1 METFKDIK
9 DYLIANLETMTG
21 LIFSAN
27 NSNTTKAIYLI
38 EKPESHKLTSGNA
51 VIIKFNELNGGH
63 TVRQY
68 SLEIKAMAQEMINVV
83 IIKNA
88 IVKLLDY
95 HNRPCDIGNYVKLTF
110 SNEGG
115 VYYDTNNNMYVDKL
129 FFECK
134 TV

>member
-1 METFKDIK
+1 METFKDLK
-9 DYLIANLETMTG
+9 DYLTANLPTMTG
-21 LIFSAN
+21 LTFSVN

-63 TVRQY
+63 TVRHY
-68 SLEIKAMAQEMINVV
+68 SIEIKAMAQEMINVV

-88 IVKLLDY
+88 IVKMLDCY
-95 HNRPCDIGNYVKLTF
+95 NRPCDIGNYVKLTF

-115 VYYDTNNNMYVDKL
+115 IYFDTNNQMYIDKL
-129 FFECK
+129 IFECK
-134 TV
+134 LV

>member
-95 HNRPCDIGNYVKLTF
+95 HNRPCDIGNYVKLKF
-110 SNEGG
+110 NNEGG
-115 VYYDTNNNMYVDKL
+115 VYYDANNGMYVDTL

>member
-9 DYLIANLETMTG
+9 DYLIANLPTMTG
-21 LIFSAN
+21 LIFSVN
-27 NSNTTKAIYLI
+27 NNNTTKAIYLI

-95 HNRPCDIGNYVKLTF
+95 HNRPCDIGNYVKLKF
-110 SNEGG
+110 NNEGG
-115 VYYDTNNNMYVDKL
+115 VYYDANNGMYVDKL